1 MADDQSRSTEQT
13 RKRNIEKTEKLA
25 GELDIATSNGNRD
38 SVNSSPAGSSDGL
51 LGGAE
56 KGGPDLD
63 KARERQP
70 PDADLDH
77 LDLDRSL
84 I

>member
-1 MADDQSRSTEQT
+1 MNDDQSRNAKQN
-13 RKRNIEKTEKLA
+13 RDRNIEKTEKLA
-25 GELDIATSNGNRD
+25 EELDVGTSNGNRD
-38 SVNSSPAGSSDGL
+38 SVNSSEEN

-63 KARERQP
+63 KARQRQP
-70 PDADLDH
+70 PEAQLDH